1 MTRYQ
6 FFQKVF
12 RIIFKLVAKVEVAG
26 MENLPESGPYI
37 LAVNHLTL
45 LDAPLVFSLVPRKTN
60 VFAAAKWEH
69 VFFVGWL
76 IRQVDGIFVRRGEV
90 DRRALS
96 IALKILKSGGAL
108 GVAPE
113 GTRSRTGGLIRG
125 KPGIVYMASQT
136 NAPIIPIGVSGQLNF
151 HKKLLRL
158 QRLHLRVNIGRPMHL
173 PPVSG
178 ANKTQQLQEQVDQ
191 VMVALA
197 KLIDPELRGI
207 YADAVEADTL
217 QYLS

>member
-12 RIIFKLVAKVEVAG
+12 RIIFKLVAKVEITG
-26 MENLPESGPYI
+26 MENFPESGPYI

-45 LDAPLVFSLVPRKTN
+45 LDAPLVFSIVPRKTN

-90 DRRALS
+90 DRHALS

-125 KPGIVYMASQT
+125 KPGIVYMASRANT
-136 NAPIIPIGVSGQLNF
+136 PIIPIGVSGQLNF
-151 HKKLLRL
+151 HKKFLRL
-158 QRLHLRVNIGRPMHL
+158 QRLHLRVNIGSPIHV
-173 PPVSG
+173 PPISG
-178 ANKTQQLQEQVDQ
+178 TNKTQQFQDQVDR
-191 VMVALA
+191 VMAA
-197 KLIDPELRGI
+197 IARLIDPELRGI
-207 YADAVEADTL
+207 YADAVEEDNL
-217 QYLS
+217 QPLP